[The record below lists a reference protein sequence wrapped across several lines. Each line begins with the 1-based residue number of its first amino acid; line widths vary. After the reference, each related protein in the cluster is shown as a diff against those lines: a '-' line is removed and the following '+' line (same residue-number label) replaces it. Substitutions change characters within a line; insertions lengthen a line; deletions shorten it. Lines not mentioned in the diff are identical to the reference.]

1 MKKSLNETNDIIIDT
16 DIDPEL
22 NTDHIRADIKKLK
35 WLIKKTSYKITLYE
49 KSLEQHLLNIH
60 QNK

>member
-22 NTDHIRADIKKLK
+22 DTDHIRADIKKLK
-35 WLIKKTSYKITLYE
+35 WLI
-49 KSLEQHLLNIH
+49 
-60 QNK
+60 